1 MGLEV
6 NTATVPCELPLE
18 GPVNVA
24 TIVIVDEK
32 ARVKHIDHVLVASNV
47 DLLK

>member
-1 MGLEV
+1 MEV
-6 NTATVPCELPLE
+6 DTATAPCELPPE

-24 TIVIVDEK
+24 TIAIVDEK
-32 ARVKHIDHVLVASNV
+32 ARAKHVDHVLVASNV